1 MDYTLWSLVFGAL
14 IPLQL
19 EWSYTGI
26 GCLVQRQSQ
35 WRVQIYTNIYTK
47 PNEENKTDETRVR

>member
-1 MDYTLWSLVFGAL
+1 MSLVFGAV

-26 GCLVQRQSQ
+26 GCLVQCQSQ
-35 WRVQIYTNIYTK
+35 WRVQMYTNLYK
-47 PNEENKTDETRVR
+47 PNEENKTDETRVH